1 MSYNCASRT
10 ANVSRMRLDWDGGLA
25 NISAP
30 SGNLDGSFNP
40 DQTETDGSIPGTPF
54 NPPVLPMPQ
63 SKGYGSNKPFGGTPG
78 TNTGGKLSQVMQV
91 TTHID
96 IDGGNGITGI
106 TIKDGSTAFD
116 ADKVSQGT
124 TNKFATST
132 QLGKVDNLTIT
143 AATDLDTMRS
153 DVAANNA
160 KEGITQER
168 ADKLDAISYANGA
181 ISGFSFGS
189 NTNVIN
195 AEAIETDVD
204 RQFISGSQATDISNS
219 KTKTDLISVSGG
231 EITGFTMAN
240 AAISYEKIETDQDNQ
255 FIGAQLKSTIGTDA
269 QARLVTDQIETQ
281 LINGSRKITSIT
293 TEDGDLDVNNVRDIE
308 QATTTTEVN
317 GTKAISF
324 IQTTGSS
331 VISTNAISDGS
342 SSKKFTTTTE
352 RQHLSHL
359 SSDSNGITLFTTSGG
374 GGTNVNLFNVHNAL
388 LPSNTTCANTGVYAG
403 TCSAIERATHLPDS
417 STDRTGQTGDKLLTI
432 DASGDF
438 NEVSDGNDG
447 DMLTTNGSGVL
458 TFAKVPGQGYHGS
471 ETRIKI
477 GPSEFMG
484 NDVGRTIVQTYIEDD
499 TSSQLGLRTNQSS
512 AEVFAFVNIPSGY
525 KATHC
530 HAYTSSAVT
539 NGLKVHEYNTTTG
552 ALTNTTTGNTNTN
565 VDITDITSSTT
576 NMLVVAIKPGSTTN
590 DVFGAHVTITAT

>member
-1 MSYNCASRT
+1 M
-10 ANVSRMRLDWDGGLA
+10 
-25 NISAP
+25 
-30 SGNLDGSFNP
+30 
-40 DQTETDGSIPGTPF
+40 
-54 NPPVLPMPQ
+54 
-63 SKGYGSNKPFGGTPG
+63 
-78 TNTGGKLSQVMQV
+78 
-91 TTHID
+91 
-96 IDGGNGITGI
+96 
-106 TIKDGSTAFD
+106 
-116 ADKVSQGT
+116 
-124 TNKFATST
+124 
-132 QLGKVDNLTIT
+132 DNLTIT

-231 EITGFTMAN
+231 EITGFTMAD
-240 AAISYEKIETDQDNQ
+240 AAISYEKIETDQDHQ
-255 FIGAQLKSTIGTDA
+255 FIGAQLKSTIGTDST
-269 QARLVTDQIETQ
+269 ARLVTDQIETQ

-293 TEDGDLDVNNVRDIE
+293 TEDGEMDVNNARNLE
-308 QATTTTEVN
+308 QAVTITEFM
-317 GTKAISF
+317 GTKYVTAIQAS
-324 IQTTGSS
+324 GSS
-331 VISTNAISDGS
+331 VLNTNQISQAGS
-342 SSKKFTTTTE
+342 SKQFTTSTQ
-352 RQHLSHL
+352 RQHLGHL
-359 SSDSNGITLFTTSGG
+359 ASDSNGITSIATGSGTSLDTEDARQKMGFLTKDSNGITQFTTGGG
-374 GGTNVNLFNVHNAL
+374 GGTNVNLYHVHNAL
-388 LPSNTTCANTGVYAG
+388 LPANNTCTNTGVYAG
-403 TCSAIERATHLPDS
+403 TCNAIDRARHLPDT
-417 STDRTGQTGDKLLTI
+417 STDRSGQTGDKLLTI
-432 DASGDF
+432 DSDGDF

-484 NDVGRTIVQTYIEDD
+484 NDVGRAIVQSYIEDD
-499 TSSQLGLRTNQSS
+499 TSSQLGLRTNQST
-512 AEVFAFVNIPSGY
+512 AEVFAFVSIPSGY

-565 VDITDITSSTT
+565 VDITDITSSLT

-590 DVFGAHVTITAT
+590 DVFGAHVTIAST